1 MLSTENIDPISGSPD
16 RFGYSWARFNDLS
29 EDQFE
34 QFRRWTS
41 LIDPRTGWNNQR
53 FLDVGCGAGRNSYWA
68 MSLGAQ
74 GGVAIDLNSASLAA
88 AKRNLKKFDQ
98 VEVRTQ
104 SVYELEDREAFD
116 IVFSLGVIHH
126 LERPDLALRKMYD
139 AVRPGGR
146 LLIWVYGHENMENYL
161 RFVDPMRKHFFSR
174 MPLPVVRTIAHAP
187 SIALYLGLRAGLGRL
202 EYFRLLR
209 RFSYRHIH
217 HILFDQMIP
226 RIANY
231 WRRDE
236 VVELMQNA
244 GFADPQIT
252 AVNGMSWCAMGV
264 RR

>member
-1 MLSTENIDPISGSPD
+1 MLSTKNVDPIAGSPD
-16 RFGYSWARFNDLS
+16 RFGYSWARFNDLT

-34 QFRRWTS
+34 QFRRWTV
-41 LIDPRTGWNNQR
+41 LVDPRSGWEHQR

-74 GGVAIDLNSASLAA
+74 GGVAIDLNDASLAA
-88 AKRNLKKFDQ
+88 AKRNLGKFSE
-98 VEVRTQ
+98 VEVRKE
-104 SVYELEDREAFD
+104 SIYELQEQEAFD

-126 LERPDLALRKMYD
+126 LEHPDLALRRMYA

-146 LLIWVYGHENMENYL
+146 LLIWVYGYENMEQYV
-161 RFVDPMRKHFFSR
+161 RFVDPLRRLFFSR
-174 MPLPVVRTIAHAP
+174 MPLPVVRAIAHAP
-187 SIALYLGLRAGLGRL
+187 SVVLYLGLRAGLGRL

-209 RFSYRHIH
+209 RFSYDHIH

-236 VVELMQNA
+236 VLELMHNA
-244 GFADPQIT
+244 GFADPQIA

-264 RR
+264 KR